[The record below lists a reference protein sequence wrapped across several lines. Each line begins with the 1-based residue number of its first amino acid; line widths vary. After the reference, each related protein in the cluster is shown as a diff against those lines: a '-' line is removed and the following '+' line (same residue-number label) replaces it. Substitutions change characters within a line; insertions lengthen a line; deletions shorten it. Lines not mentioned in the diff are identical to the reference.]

1 MDILQRKIMMI
12 GNACGAGFGVKT
24 IGERFA

>member
-1 MDILQRKIMMI
+1 MNILQCEIVLI